1 MKENNKN
8 KKDFNN
14 KFISQN
20 NFGDNVNRKN
30 KLPKKS
36 KLFIIFGIIF
46 LIIFGTLFYIDWERN
61 SFNREQMKIHNAFI
75 EYGEMLEEKMA
86 KDDVGG
92 STPQETLN
100 MFIEAV
106 EKGDYELASDYFV
119 IEEKEEI
126 LEELKKIN
134 RERILNVV
142 SIFKKA
148 QPSDYSS
155 SLDFNNNSI
164 DLFTMKAYEDDTIPF
179 VIEFKK
185 YPTDV
190 WKILEI

>member
-119 IEEKEEI
+119 IEKKKIWEKDLIETEEI
-126 LEELKKIN
+126 NKIDILLEALKEAKN
-134 RERILNVV
+134 
-142 SIFKKA
+142 KKC
-148 QPSDYSS
+148 DYSENKKS
-155 SLDFNNNSI
+155 CSI
-164 DLFTMKAYEDDTIPF
+164 HDPVLISF
-179 VIEFKK
+179 VL
-185 YPTDV
+185 YPTNI